1 MEQEK
6 YIADQLRE
14 LRTAM
19 EEVQKK
25 IDQNLTVCIEEIPS
39 VWQGEAAFRYTQK
52 GKEVIF
58 ELSEVMKNMWEIE
71 KHLEAGCQ
79 KG

>member
-14 LRTAM
+14 LRAAM
-19 EEVQKK
+19 EGMQKK
-25 IDQNLTVCIEEIPS
+25 IDRNLTVCIEEIPS
-39 VWQGEAAFRYTQK
+39 VWQGEAAFKYTQK

-58 ELSEVMKNMWEIE
+58 ELSEAMKNMQEIE
-71 KHLEAGCQ
+71 EHLEAGCQ